1 MGLRVD
7 TFLHDGRNAP
17 AGATSNEGKPGENVT
32 QSSQPEAL
40 QAAARTEPCPCEE
53 ARQQPGGVEFEGWV
67 TRLVHAHRGHL
78 VAVARREGL
87 AGEDAFDAA
96 QEAFTAFLIL
106 PRAQELVG
114 SDWAEHTLVAL
125 VRNIARNARRLHVHA
140 RPHVTEGAAVDA
152 LADGAP
158 AADARIAAAED
169 RGRLAR
175 CVGRLGEVQ
184 RAVVT
189 LRMLDDLPGDDVART
204 LGLKPGHVAVLLHR
218 AKASLRDCMAEET
231 DSALLDS
238 EPETNE
244 AVGA

>member
-1 MGLRVD
+1 MTR
-7 TFLHDGRNAP
+7 TAQAEAQP
-17 AGATSNEGKPGENVT
+17 
-32 QSSQPEAL
+32 QPEAG
-40 QAAARTEPCPCEE
+40 RGPCPCEE
-53 ARQQPGGVEFEGWV
+53 ARQAPGGPEFEGWV
-67 TRLVHAHRGHL
+67 TKLVHAHRGHL

-106 PRAQELVG
+106 PGAQELVG

-140 RPHVTEGAAVDA
+140 RPHVSDGEAVAA
-152 LADGAP
+152 LEDGEP
-158 AADARIAAAED
+158 AADERLARAED

-189 LRMLDDLPGDDVART
+189 LRMLDDLPGEDVART

-218 AKASLRDCMAEET
+218 AKASLRDCMSEEL
-231 DSALLDS
+231 DAALS
-238 EPETNE
+238 QPTNE
-244 AVGA
+244 SNLGA

>member
-1 MGLRVD
+1 
-7 TFLHDGRNAP
+7 
-17 AGATSNEGKPGENVT
+17 
-32 QSSQPEAL
+32 
-40 QAAARTEPCPCEE
+40 
-53 ARQQPGGVEFEGWV
+53 V
-67 TRLVHAHRGHL
+67 TRLVHAHRSHL

-140 RPHVTEGAAVDA
+140 KPHVSEGPAYDA
-152 LADGAP
+152 LADGDAG
-158 AADARIAAAED
+158 ADERLSLAEE

-175 CVGRLGEVQ
+175 CVGRLGEIQ

-189 LRMLDDLPGDDVART
+189 LRMLDERPGDDVARA

-218 AKASLRDCMAEET
+218 AKASLRDCMTE
-231 DSALLDS
+231 DSADNI
-238 EPETNE
+238 EE
-244 AVGA
+244 ATIGA